1 MDMDDESQ
9 TLFDEAKTALAK
21 NPTEGQVEK
30 SVVFPL
36 LRAVGYKDKNI
47 LSKVTVRV
55 KAGSKEYASLQVD
68 VLAKDD
74 ALPTIVV
81 EAKSPSKGLTLP
93 NDYSQGMS
101 YCVSPDVNT
110 RFLFLTSGYSNRLYE
125 ADNPLLEYDLKTLF
139 SNTNKF
145 KEALLGKLAVE
156 KKAPSSLDIE
166 RFFSYSHNRMYAEDA
181 IKPAE
186 ALHILTKLS
195 LIKTNEERGRNLYN
209 LRTILDY
216 EDAYKNGDE
225 EEKKKIADEI
235 YKYLADCLKN
245 VDTDLLQPEER
256 TISRPKQ
263 QP

>member
-1 MDMDDESQ
+1 MLTDEEKVA
-9 TLFDEAKTALAK
+9 LFEEAKVALAK

-36 LRAVGYKDKNI
+36 LQAIGYENKNI

-55 KAGSKEYASLQVD
+55 KAGSKNYENLQVD
-68 VLAKDD
+68 VIAKDD
-74 ALPTIVV
+74 VLPTIVV
-81 EAKSPSKGLTLP
+81 EAKSPSRGLTLP

-125 ADNPLLEYDLKTLF
+125 ADTPLIEYDLKTLF
-139 SNTNKF
+139 SNAEKF
-145 KEALLGKLAVE
+145 KEALLGKLAVDT
-156 KKAPSSLDIE
+156 KTPSVQDIE

-195 LIKTNEERGRNLYN
+195 LIKTNEESFIQSQNNFG
-209 LRTILDY
+209 LRTR
-216 EDAYKNGDE
+216 
-225 EEKKKIADEI
+225 
-235 YKYLADCLKN
+235 
-245 VDTDLLQPEER
+245 LQKR
-256 TISRPKQ
+256 KRG
-263 QP
+263 